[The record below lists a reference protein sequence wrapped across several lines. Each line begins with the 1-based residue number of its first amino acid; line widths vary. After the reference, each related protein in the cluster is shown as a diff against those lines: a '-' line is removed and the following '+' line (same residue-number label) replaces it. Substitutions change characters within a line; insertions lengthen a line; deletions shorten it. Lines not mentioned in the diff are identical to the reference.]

1 LPSGASSGSSGGNS
15 YDFVPALRSSQRLT
29 AESSSGGVVPQR
41 LEFGAVVGAP
51 GGGVGNAHQDGGGA
65 DDVPGAAGADVA
77 SRDGGVGAPG
87 SAGDGNSPRAGDGAP
102 VEVVLTP
109 EMIEEQNLLYACTY
123 PNWTMPLR
131 ECPALSFVQ
140 AVCAGGHITLGA
152 YTVRRPRVKEHAAV
166 WAELLTYD
174 AVVKLKRRNLLSKPL
189 AREIGALMQHHDYV
203 VPFNL
208 IALTL
213 AKGQEKDREAPPRAE
228 TDASVVL
235 GLLFSTEGA
244 VHHFKKWYESGGPD
258 LRFER
263 DLIQPMLTQYDL
275 YLKDNPLL
283 RGLVPGRSTYRKGT
297 SATVE
302 TPLPKRR
309 RREAVAYPDVSIS
322 DSEEDSDDE
331 ESGETE
337 LERPAP
343 PQFADG
349 VPLLRKAD

>member
-1 LPSGASSGSSGGNS
+1 L
-15 YDFVPALRSSQRLT
+15 
-29 AESSSGGVVPQR
+29 
-41 LEFGAVVGAP
+41 
-51 GGGVGNAHQDGGGA
+51 
-65 DDVPGAAGADVA
+65 
-77 SRDGGVGAPG
+77 
-87 SAGDGNSPRAGDGAP
+87 
-102 VEVVLTP
+102 
-109 EMIEEQNLLYACTY
+109 
-123 PNWTMPLR
+123 
-131 ECPALSFVQ
+131 
-140 AVCAGGHITLGA
+140 
-152 YTVRRPRVKEHAAV
+152 KEHAAV

-283 RGLVPGRSTYRKGT
+283 RGLVPGR
-297 SATVE
+297 
-302 TPLPKRR
+302 
-309 RREAVAYPDVSIS
+309 
-322 DSEEDSDDE
+322 
-331 ESGETE
+331 
-337 LERPAP
+337 
-343 PQFADG
+343 
-349 VPLLRKAD
+349 